1 MKTVDVVVVGGGPA
15 GLATGLNLIQSD
27 PSWANR
33 MVILEKKSHPRPK
46 LCGGGLTTF
55 ALQEL
60 RHLGLVL
67 EIPHVFVRQASL
79 EYRGHKVVIEGD
91 PAIAV
96 TRRPEFD
103 FWLAERARGRGVPL
117 RERSQVCALRR
128 VDGAIEVITQDET
141 YRARVIVGADGSK
154 GIVRRWLGF
163 REPRS
168 RVARLLEV
176 LTPATGDEP
185 EYTAG
190 LARFDFGPAR
200 DDVQGYYWDF
210 PSLVNG
216 RPFMNRGIYDGRVA
230 PYRPKADL
238 PEELSAEVRSRF
250 VDADS
255 LHLEGHP
262 IHWFSPTNRFST
274 DRVLLVGDA
283 AGAEPLFGEGIGI
296 ALGYG
301 RVAAAALNDA
311 FDQGRWTFNDY
322 RRRLLAS
329 PLGGYL
335 MRRWLTASVVYRMS
349 GHDLAMRALWFMGRL
364 VSLIQPP
371 FPTMTDVLAYPGR
384 LGSSGD

>member
-1 MKTVDVVVVGGGPA
+1 MKTIDVVVVGGGPA
-15 GLATGLNLIQSD
+15 GLATGLNLIRSD
-27 PSWANR
+27 PSWADR
-33 MVILEKKSHPRPK
+33 MLVLEKKTHPRPK

-55 ALQEL
+55 ALQQL
-60 RHLGLVL
+60 RHLELVL

-79 EYRGHKVVIEGD
+79 EYGGHQVKVAGE
-91 PAIAV
+91 PAIAI

-103 FWLAERARGRGVPL
+103 FWLAEQARNRGVQL
-117 RERSQVCALRR
+117 LEQSKVTALRR
-128 VDGAIEVITQDET
+128 VGGGIEVVTQHET
-141 YRARVIVGADGSK
+141 YHARVIVGADGSK
-154 GIVRRWLGF
+154 GVVRRWLGF

-176 LTPATGDEP
+176 LTPATGSEL

-200 DDVQGYYWDF
+200 DNVQGYYWDF
-210 PSLVNG
+210 PSLVHG

-230 PYRPKADL
+230 PDRPKADL
-238 PEELSAEVRSRF
+238 PEELSCEVRSRL
-250 VDADS
+250 VDPDS
-255 LHLEGHP
+255 LRLQGHP

-311 FDQGRWTFNDY
+311 FEQGRWAFKDY
-322 RRRLLAS
+322 RRRLLTS

-335 MRRWLTASVVYRMS
+335 MRRWLAASVIYRMS
-349 GHDLAMRALWFMGRL
+349 GHDLAMRALWLMGRVMNL
-364 VSLIQPP
+364 MQPP
-371 FPTMTDVLAYPGR
+371 FPNMTDVLGDPTTV
-384 LGSSGD
+384 GSSGD